1 MATWSSKVIYHCIKE
16 RGSEWPSRKN
26 ISTRPSPAPML
37 ALNTS
42 EDPLLRCK
50 ASLGCKMMK
59 SNKNDINCRC
69 RKYKEAGQEKRLGKK
84 KSGGHFDHD
93 YASSSSSSS
102 QSVKRSRSDEQIVAG
117 KQNQVIGVLI
127 VVVIEKMKRTNSS
140 SGKWLQS
147 IPTFYI
153 HTLRLGKSRA
163 EEKGTNVGQSR
174 PNTDGRAST
183 ELSTKELKNA
193 PTFPPDTGYGHE
205 RSSFRKRG
213 TFPQAIVDYI
223 TAQNN
228 NTIQY
233 NIPFSLYEFQVTLLH
248 RW

>member
-1 MATWSSKVIYHCIKE
+1 MIMQAAAAV
-16 RGSEWPSRKN
+16 
-26 ISTRPSPAPML
+26 
-37 ALNTS
+37 
-42 EDPLLRCK
+42 
-50 ASLGCKMMK
+50 
-59 SNKNDINCRC
+59 
-69 RKYKEAGQEKRLGKK
+69 
-84 KSGGHFDHD
+84 
-93 YASSSSSSS
+93 S

-140 SGKWLQS
+140 SSSNNNNNKWLQS
-147 IPTFYI
+147 IPTFYM

-163 EEKGTNVGQSR
+163 EEKGTIVGQSR
-174 PNTDGRAST
+174 PNTDGQAST

-223 TAQNN
+223 TAQDN

-233 NIPFSLYEFQVTLLH
+233 NTIQYNITYHFLYMSFKLLSIGGRYFSMHATSPPPLIDQPLLNFNLH
-248 RW
+248 NYG

>member
-1 MATWSSKVIYHCIKE
+1 MAQWKKYYHTSVASADTGLEYIRGPTAAFPVKTTSTVAVVNTRKLGRKKGLARRRRRVVVIC
-16 RGSEWPSRKN
+16 
-26 ISTRPSPAPML
+26 
-37 ALNTS
+37 NTKLI
-42 EDPLLRCK
+42 DR
-50 ASLGCKMMK
+50 
-59 SNKNDINCRC
+59 
-69 RKYKEAGQEKRLGKK
+69 
-84 KSGGHFDHD
+84 
-93 YASSSSSSS
+93 SSSVIMIMQAAAAVS

-140 SGKWLQS
+140 SSSSNNNNNNKWLQS
-147 IPTFYI
+147 IPTFYM

-163 EEKGTNVGQSR
+163 EEKGTIVGQSR

-223 TAQNN
+223 TFQDN

-233 NIPFSLYEFQVTLLH
+233 NTI
-248 RW
+248 